1 MFASGT
7 SSSLYPGSEQV
18 CFNGMC
24 NSPFSVICWN
34 VFFLNKTGAF
44 SVVVVVFVF
53 DIHLPACLVSSRNVF
68 CFTLAFLDTMYSSN
82 LEMHA

>member
-7 SSSLYPGSEQV
+7 SSSLYPDSEQV
-18 CFNGMC
+18 C
-24 NSPFSVICWN
+24 CWN
-34 VFFLNKTGAF
+34 VCFLNKTGAF
-44 SVVVVVFVF
+44 SVVVV

-68 CFTLAFLDTMYSSN
+68 SFTLGFLDTMYLSN

>member
-7 SSSLYPGSEQV
+7 SSSLYPDSEQV
-18 CFNGMC
+18 CFNGVC

-34 VFFLNKTGAF
+34 VCFLNKTGTF
-44 SVVVVVFVF
+44 SVVVVVF
-53 DIHLPACLVSSRNVF
+53 DIHLPACLVSSRSVF
-68 CFTLAFLDTMYSSN
+68 SFTLAFLDTMYSSN